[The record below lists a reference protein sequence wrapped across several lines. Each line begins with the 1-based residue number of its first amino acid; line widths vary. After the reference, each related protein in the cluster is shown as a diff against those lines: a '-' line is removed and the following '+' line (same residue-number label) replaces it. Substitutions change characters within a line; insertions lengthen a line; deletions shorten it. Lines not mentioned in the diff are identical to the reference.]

1 MTAMRTAGIGTSGT
15 VRVLLN
21 GRAMSLPE
29 AMEVSSTNQIDAI
42 AVLEGAALVELTTEV
57 VEDWNAF
64 RADVPVQVQLVV
76 SQERAN
82 GLLCPGDTVEL
93 LVEVERYEPGLL
105 VNVCLPPA
113 LSRLE
118 GGGEVKRFSVDFCGR
133 NLVRVPLFV
142 TGHTLPAGEHWA
154 VVVSNMFSEERT
166 GNPGVL
172 RVQVSPDYY

>member
-29 AMEVSSTNQIDAI
+29 AIEVSSTNQIDAI

-64 RADVPVQVQLVV
+64 RADVPVQAQLVV

-118 GGGEVKRFSVDFCGR
+118 GGGEVKRFSVDLCGR
-133 NLVRVPLFV
+133 SLVRVPLVV
-142 TGHTLPAGEHWA
+142 TSHTLPAGEHWA

-172 RVQVSPDYY
+172 QVQVSPN